1 MPIIYTYKCTI
12 FPIPLVFVTAF
23 SEIPNRFISE
33 SASIVVSEVL
43 AMMDIACQK
52 YNADLVSAE
61 PNERTHNLSFNYEK
75 NAVAIYTTIKFRNLQ
90 DMNCFIEKEI
100 KK

>member
-12 FPIPLVFVTAF
+12 LPIPLVFVTAF
-23 SEIPNRFISE
+23 STIPNRFISE
-33 SASIVVSEVL
+33 TTSAIISKVL
-43 AMMDIACQK
+43 ALMDIACQK
-52 YNADLVSAE
+52 YNADIVSAE
-61 PNERTHNLSFNYEK
+61 PNGITHNLSFNYEK